1 MNHLLILFIFIF
13 SVFANENTNTFL
25 SIEEQKWIK
34 ENKIVR
40 MCANPIWAPIGF
52 YNKKTKRPEGI
63 SLDTMKLIEQKLSN
77 KLTFK
82 YIHTTSWKQSQEFLK
97 DKKCDVIPSLA
108 QNKQRDEYALFT
120 KSYLNYNYAIITQ
133 TNKPFAKGLEDIV
146 EKSIAR
152 KEGSATISSI
162 KKIYPNANIIET
174 KDFLDSIRKVSRG
187 EAYSALATLPV
198 LSYNANRFSI
208 NNVQIAGYTNLQ
220 LNVKIAVRNDRL
232 ILRDIL
238 DKALTQISTQEHN
251 NIQNKWM
258 NLEIK
263 EIKSNNTFYVIFS
276 LLFLTLAFYY
286 FYRDFKSKQKLKK
299 LNVKLLKFN
308 EELEKKV
315 NEQTKD
321 LKKLNNKLLT
331 SNEELR
337 TLNQE
342 LQNSNEELL
351 ITEENLHIRQQEL
364 INQNDKIIEL
374 SEIKEQFLANMS
386 HEIRT
391 PLNGIVGVTRLMLE
405 EKDSVNE
412 KQREQL
418 NVIKKSS
425 AILSNVVNDI
435 LDYSAL
441 TTGNIKLFEEEFSLH
456 SMIDHI
462 KSMTEINIES
472 KGLKYIINFDKSI
485 EGNVIGDEFRISQI
499 LMNIINNATKFTK
512 KGFIRLNIIKRLS
525 KEGICAIRFGILDT
539 GIGMNKE
546 VQRSLFN
553 SFLQS
558 DQSNTREHKGT
569 GLGLSIVHQL
579 VELMKGK
586 VTIQSDVGKG
596 STFFVDLKLKC
607 AENNNTSKPVLN
619 TKYYNLLK
627 KEKALF
633 VEDDEINTIVIS
645 ETLKQIGFEIDHAKN
660 GKEAVDKT
668 KVNEYDIIFMDI
680 QMPVMD
686 GYEATRL
693 IRLANNTTPIIALSA
708 GVMAK
713 DINKSIEAGM
723 NMHIAKPIIYNE
735 MNQVL
740 VKYFDV
746 EMKE

>member
-1 MNHLLILFIFIF
+1 MKHLLILFIFIF

-52 YNKKTKRPEGI
+52 YNEKTKLPEGI
-63 SLDTMKLIEQKLSN
+63 SIDTMKLIEQKLSN

-198 LSYNANRFSI
+198 LSYNANRFST

-263 EIKSNNTFYVIFS
+263 EIKSNNTLYVIFS

-485 EGNVIGDEFRISQI
+485 EENVIGDEFRISQI

-645 ETLKQIGFEIDHAKN
+645 ETLKQIGFKIDHANN

>member
-1 MNHLLILFIFIF
+1 MKHLLILFIFIF

-52 YNKKTKRPEGI
+52 YNEKTKLPEGI
-63 SLDTMKLIEQKLSN
+63 SIDTMKLIEQKLSN

-82 YIHTTSWKQSQEFLK
+82 YIPTTSWKQSQEFLK

-162 KKIYPNANIIET
+162 KKIYQNANIIET

-263 EIKSNNTFYVIFS
+263 EIKSNNTLYVIFS

-405 EKDSVNE
+405 EKDSVNQ